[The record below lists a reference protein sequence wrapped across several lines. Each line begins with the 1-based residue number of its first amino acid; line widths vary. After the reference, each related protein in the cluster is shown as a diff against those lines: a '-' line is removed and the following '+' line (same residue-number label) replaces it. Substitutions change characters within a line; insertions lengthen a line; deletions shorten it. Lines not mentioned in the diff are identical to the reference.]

1 MSAVSVFFWIL
12 IFSFSSEWWRRLRIQ
27 YISIFQCEFYY
38 RQLSFS
44 ERITFITDSS
54 LTAVISKLQRVSY
67 GTASRGARYPH
78 YTACFLFSHKVS
90 PSHIRVIFCI
100 LIKSERTFL
109 STLEKVLT
117 LCWFFTYLK
126 KKNY

>member
-1 MSAVSVFFWIL
+1 MSAVSVFLDFNFF
-12 IFSFSSEWWRRLRIQ
+12 IFIWVVEAIAYTIR
-27 YISIFQCEFYY
+27 SIFQCEFYY